1 MSQGTADSHDGRH
14 PGGIDAASPFRRARP
29 TVIKEADVPSRVGR
43 QNSDYPRATPAAA
56 RLLSRL
62 REAARALNRWWAEER
77 RYRPERRY
85 MRG

>member
-1 MSQGTADSHDGRH
+1 VAAAVGTLTASTR
-14 PGGIDAASPFRRARP
+14 PGPFRRSRP
-29 TVIKEADVPSRVGR
+29 TVIQEADVPSRVER
-43 QNSDYPRATPAAA
+43 QNSAHPRAAPAAA
-56 RLLSRL
+56 RLLPRL